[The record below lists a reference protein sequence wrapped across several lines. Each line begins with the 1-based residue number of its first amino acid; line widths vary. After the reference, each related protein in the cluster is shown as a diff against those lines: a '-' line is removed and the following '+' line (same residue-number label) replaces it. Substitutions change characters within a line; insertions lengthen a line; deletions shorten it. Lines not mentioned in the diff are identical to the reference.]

1 MIGDPVAADDAAT
14 EKEEAK
20 EAPAAPAKKK
30 GPPLGLIEKYSP
42 TGLTIGTMSTLVGVI
57 TLTTPSDPNQQVLG
71 WTATGLGVTLL
82 ATGVLFSKLEGD
94 AIAELEAKKAEE
106 EPKEKKT
113 DDTVKSY

>member
-1 MIGDPVAADDAAT
+1 
-14 EKEEAK
+14 
-20 EAPAAPAKKK
+20 
-30 GPPLGLIEKYSP
+30 
-42 TGLTIGTMSTLVGVI
+42 MSTLVGVI
-57 TLTTPSDPNQQVLG
+57 TLATPSDPNQQVLG